1 MPRIPSVP
9 KSSFAIFIAALNF
22 DLGEKQAILAFR
34 LELTRKRLGAKSE
47 ASNLAPFRREAVH
60 AQAQRVPSYN
70 VYVIV
75 PPMPLEETK
84 VITASSVSARII
96 AAGIVVAFCYWA
108 SSVLVTL
115 LVAVLMA
122 YFLDPLVSWLE
133 TLRLPRALGSLF
145 VLVVTFALLA
155 VLGWSLIERV
165 DQFGAD
171 WPKYRAPL
179 RAAADTI
186 QKKLDI
192 FEARVSEL
200 EPGAKAGERIVEVAE
215 SHPVR
220 NAIFAR
226 LGSLYSFLLAA
237 TFVPFLVFF
246 MLAAKRQVWHATM
259 QLFPATERTRV
270 KQTLSDVTLV
280 LRSYVIGTALVGL
293 ILVIA
298 SWLFFWGIGLDFPFL
313 TALVSGLFNLVP
325 YLGVVLALMPP
336 LLIGLKQ
343 FHSVAPFVGIFTML
357 VFFHLVTAN
366 LLIPAL
372 VGWRIRLN
380 ALALTVSILFWGWLW
395 GAMGLIL
402 AIPIT
407 AVIKVICDHVESWQ
421 PVGRWLSA

>member
-1 MPRIPSVP
+1 
-9 KSSFAIFIAALNF
+9 
-22 DLGEKQAILAFR
+22 
-34 LELTRKRLGAKSE
+34 
-47 ASNLAPFRREAVH
+47 
-60 AQAQRVPSYN
+60 
-70 VYVIV
+70 
-75 PPMPLEETK
+75 MPLEEAK

-122 YFLDPLVSWLE
+122 YFLDPLVTFLE
-133 TLRLPRALGSLF
+133 TLRVPRALGSLF
-145 VLVVTFALLA
+145 VVIVTLALLM
-155 VLGWSLIERV
+155 VLAWSLIERV
-165 DQFGAD
+165 DQFGED
-171 WPKYRAPL
+171 WPNYRAPL
-179 RAAADTI
+179 RVAADAV
-186 QKKLDI
+186 QKRLDI

-200 EPGAKAGERIVEVAE
+200 EPGKAAGERIVEVAE

-226 LGSLYSFLLAA
+226 LSSLYSFMLAA
-237 TFVPFLVFF
+237 TFVPFLLFF

-270 KQTLSDVTLV
+270 KQTLSDVTQV
-280 LRSYVIGTALVGL
+280 LRSYVVGTALVGL

-298 SWLFFWGIGLDFPFL
+298 SWLFFWGIGLEFPFL
-313 TALVSGLFNLVP
+313 TALVSGILNLVP
-325 YLGVVLALMPP
+325 YLGVVMALMPP

-343 FHSVAPFVGIFTML
+343 FHSVGPFIGIFVML

-380 ALALTVSILFWGWLW
+380 ALALTVSLLFWGWLW